1 MSLSLDGW
9 ARRAEELAC
18 EHRRATLP
26 APSPWCAPRACAAA
40 PRSRPR
46 TPTLATNPA
55 KQPKCRQRRRRG
67 RAAPTP
73 QGAATRFGAA
83 FPAAC
88 CAAAGGA
95 AVPQGRHRRGW
106 KSRAPE
112 TSQTRRAQ
120 PHRWRAAPREAQT
133 ALRHRPG
140 SVYRAGE
147 RVRAPHALT
156 LLCGPRRVQCSLAG
170 RGWRPAACE
179 GAAKP
184 AGGDRTLA
192 QRTAPRL

>member
-1 MSLSLDGW
+1 MST
-9 ARRAEELAC
+9 AVRRSR
-18 EHRRATLP
+18 HRLPGAHRVRAP
-26 APSPWCAPRACAAA
+26 PRPAAA
-40 PRSRPR
+40 RVPQRLRQTRPNSRSVGRGGGGGV
-46 TPTLATNPA
+46 
-55 KQPKCRQRRRRG
+55 QRRPHRG
-67 RAAPTP
+67 QQRDSV
-73 QGAATRFGAA
+73 RL

-95 AVPQGRHRRGW
+95 AKPQGRHRRGW